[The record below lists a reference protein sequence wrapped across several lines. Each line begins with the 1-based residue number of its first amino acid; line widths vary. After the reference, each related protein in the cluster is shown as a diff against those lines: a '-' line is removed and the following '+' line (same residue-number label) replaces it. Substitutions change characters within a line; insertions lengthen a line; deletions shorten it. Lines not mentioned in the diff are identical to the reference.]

1 MDKRK
6 VKRGIIFAVCI
17 LLMYFVVRDYAV
29 IIGGIKALLHIL
41 RPLIIGLCIAFILNI
56 PYGAFERLFTKLFK
70 GKRRKLVKIF
80 SLVLTYIAA
89 IAIVSG
95 IFLLII
101 PQIISSIEMFSS
113 NLETYYQGVTAF
125 LNGIVERFGIGEK
138 LFEVFED
145 NLYAILQ
152 KLPEILLGAT
162 NGIIDFAIKFVN
174 TIIDIIIGAVISG
187 YVLYSKRKLGAQ
199 INKVFCAIMNGKTYK
214 VVMKFLGMFNGTFKR
229 FIGGQLVE
237 AFIMGA
243 MCYVTMSIF
252 RFEYAFIIS
261 VIIGA
266 TNVIPIFGPIIGAV
280 PGVAILF
287 MVDPIKS
294 LWFIVMCVVLQ
305 QLESN
310 IIYPRVVG
318 ESVGLP
324 AALVFSSVILGGGL
338 FGVVGM
344 VLSVPIM
351 SIFYNF
357 MRYVTRSYKE
367 GKRIEKTAVA
377 ESTEPTE
384 EAGDI

>member
-1 MDKRK
+1 MDKKR
-6 VKRGIIFAVCI
+6 VKRGIIFAVSI
-17 LLMYFVVRDYAV
+17 LLMYFLVRDYAV
-29 IIGGIKALLHIL
+29 IISGIKILLHIL

-56 PYGAFERLFTKLFK
+56 PYGAFERLFTKLLK
-70 GKRRKLVKIF
+70 GKRRKLVKIL
-80 SLVLTYIAA
+80 SLVSTYIAA

-113 NLETYYQGVTAF
+113 NLETYYQGVIAF
-125 LNGIVERFGIGEK
+125 LSGIVERFGIGEK
-138 LFEVFED
+138 IFEVFEE
-145 NLYAILQ
+145 NLYTILQ
-152 KLPEILLGAT
+152 KLPELLLGAT
-162 NGIIDFAIKFVN
+162 NGIIDFAIKFIN

-187 YVLYSKRKLGAQ
+187 YILYDKKKLGAQ
-199 INKVFCAIMNGKTYK
+199 INKGFRALLNVKIYK
-214 VVMKFLGMFNGTFKR
+214 GVMKFLSMFNGTFKR

-237 AFIMGA
+237 AFIMGV
-243 MCYVTMSIF
+243 MCYVTMSILG
-252 RFEYAFIIS
+252 FEYAFIIS

-266 TNVIPIFGPIIGAV
+266 TNVIPIFGPVIGAV

-310 IIYPRVVG
+310 VIYPKVVG
-318 ESVGLP
+318 ETVGLP

-338 FGVVGM
+338 FGIVGM
-344 VLSVPIM
+344 VLSVPVM

-357 MRYVTRSYKE
+357 MRYITRSYKE
-367 GKRIEKTAVA
+367 GKRIERAVVIRKN
-377 ESTEPTE
+377 EPTGKE
-384 EAGDI
+384 EIN

>member
-1 MDKRK
+1 MDKRR
-6 VKRGIIFAVCI
+6 VKRGVIFVVSI
-17 LLMYFVVRDYAV
+17 LLMYFVFRDYAV
-29 IIGGIKALLHIL
+29 IIGGIKMLLHIL
-41 RPLIIGLCIAFILNI
+41 RPLIIGLCLAFILNI
-56 PYGAFERLFTKLFK
+56 PYGAFERVFTKIFK
-70 GKRRKLVKIF
+70 GKRRKLVKALSIV
-80 SLVLTYIAA
+80 STYIAA

-101 PQIISSIEMFSS
+101 PQIISSIEMFSN
-113 NLETYYQGVTAF
+113 NLETYYQGVTSF

-138 LFEVFED
+138 IVEVFEE
-145 NLYAILQ
+145 NLYTILQ

-162 NGIIDFAIKFVN
+162 NGIIGFAINFVN

-187 YVLYSKRKLGAQ
+187 YILYDKKKLGAQ
-199 INKVFCAIMNGKTYK
+199 INKGFRALMNEKIYK
-214 VVMKFLGMFNGTFKR
+214 GVMKFLSMFNGTFKR

-243 MCYVTMSIF
+243 MCYITMSIF

-294 LWFIVMCVVLQ
+294 LWFIVMCIVLQ

-344 VLSVPIM
+344 VLSVPVM
-351 SIFYNF
+351 SIFYDF
-357 MRYVTRSYKE
+357 MRYITRSYKE
-367 GKRIEKTAVA
+367 GKKIEKAALTGSA
-377 ESTEPTE
+377 EQTE
-384 EAGDI
+384 ESENS